1 MLNML
6 RKYSG
11 FTLIE
16 LLVVVLII
24 GILAAIALPQYRV
37 AVDKADYVQL
47 MADVDALKKAEEV
60 YFLANGDYTQEPDM
74 LDISLMGFQPQRN
87 GVSYEYEVPDKRYF
101 NVKGAI
107 WRDPTNAG
115 SDGEKSLSNVYA
127 KSYKSAATYFV
138 YLDHAYKP
146 SGSTMIPVED
156 KYRRQCVP
164 KPDDARSLKLCK
176 SMGTPCRDPYFN
188 RDGYC
193 LK

>member
-1 MLNML
+1 MKNMLNDRL
-6 RKYSG
+6 G

-47 MADVDALKKAEEV
+47 MADVNAIQKAEEA
-60 YFLANGDYTQEPDM
+60 YFLANGDYTRDLDA
-74 LDISLMGFQPQRN
+74 LDISLVGFQPQRN
-87 GVSYEYEVPDKRYF
+87 GVSHEFEVPDKRYI

-107 WRDPTNAG
+107 WRSPDQAEG
-115 SDGEKSLSNVYA
+115 GAKSLSNIYA
-127 KSYKSAATYFV
+127 KSYKSGAIYFV
-138 YLDHAYKP
+138 YLDNAYKP
-146 SGSTMIPVED
+146 SGSTMISVES
-156 KYRRQCVP
+156 KYKRQCVP
-164 KPDDARSLKLCK
+164 SADNERSLRVCK
-176 SMGTPCRDPYFN
+176 ALGGEACTDPYFN

>member
-1 MLNML
+1 MKSHL
-6 RKYSG
+6 G

-37 AVDKADYVQL
+37 AVDKADYMQL
-47 MADVDALKKAEEV
+47 MSDVNAIQKAQEA
-60 YFLANGDYTQEPDM
+60 YFLANGDYTRELDT

-87 GVSYEYEVPDKRYF
+87 GVSYEYEVPDKRYI

-107 WRDPTNAG
+107 WRDPANAEG
-115 SDGEKSLSNVYA
+115 GEKSLSNILA
-127 KSYKSAATYFV
+127 KSYKSAAVYFV

-146 SGSTMIPVED
+146 SGSSMIPVEG
-156 KYRRQCVP
+156 KYRRQCIP
-164 KPDDARSLKLCK
+164 KANDARSLKLCK
-176 SMGTPCRDPYFN
+176 SMGTLCTDPYFS
-188 RDGYC
+188 RDVYC